1 MQKGHRVN
9 QARGLIS
16 LGLFKD
22 YDDIRNSP
30 VQDFDGY
37 KVMPGDIKYKD
48 VNGDGKID
56 GNDQVAIG
64 ATTKPNLIYGFGI
77 AANWKGLD
85 VNLHFQ
91 GAGKSTYF
99 IGVLFVFYTSSSC
112 FLLLYLLFEQSLA
125 HRII

>member
-1 MQKGHRVN
+1 
-9 QARGLIS
+9 
-16 LGLFKD
+16 
-22 YDDIRNSP
+22 
-30 VQDFDGY
+30 
-37 KVMPGDIKYKD
+37 MPGDIKYKD

-91 GAGKSTYF
+91 EPENQLILSMAQQSICSSWEMAGKCPVRD
-99 IGVLFVFYTSSSC
+99 G
-112 FLLLYLLFEQSLA
+112 
-125 HRII
+125 